1 MVYYQRGPKPGTKV
15 SSSDL
20 ITESCKNCL
29 EKQRTKP
36 GHNLGNLKFLQ
47 TSDLQT
53 FSWNLVFWKEG
64 FMKAFI
70 WAFHMSLHI
79 EQLKQKLTFGTFKN
93 LKQESKTIN
102 YWFEQE
108 NKETRFKRVHWPS
121 WSVGLLASP
130 FRLVWLHQREWSPVI
145 ISINSKSANLINK
158 FGW

>member
-1 MVYYQRGPKPGTKV
+1 MVYYRRGPKPGTKV
-15 SSSDL
+15 SSSEL

-29 EKQRTKP
+29 KKQRTKP
-36 GHNLGNLKFLQ
+36 GHNLGNLKFCKLLIFKP
-47 TSDLQT
+47 SAEIWSFRRLH
-53 FSWNLVFWKEG
+53 EG
-64 FMKAFI
+64 
-70 WAFHMSLHI
+70 FHMSLHI